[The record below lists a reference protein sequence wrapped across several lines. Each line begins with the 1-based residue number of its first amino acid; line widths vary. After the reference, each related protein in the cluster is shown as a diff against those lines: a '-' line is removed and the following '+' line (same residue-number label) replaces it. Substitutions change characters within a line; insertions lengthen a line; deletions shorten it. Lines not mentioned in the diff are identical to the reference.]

1 MSYVGDFLF
10 KKVLQHGSFLNP
22 EFFQLRDGLVDCF
35 SQCVEFYFV
44 YFLTFGTHD
53 IGQT

>member
-10 KKVLQHGSFLNP
+10 KKVLQHGSFLNS
-22 EFFQLRDGLVDCF
+22 ELFQLRDGLVDCF
-35 SQCVEFYFV
+35 SQSVEFCFV
-44 YFLTFGTHD
+44 YLLTFGAHG